1 MTTEN
6 LDKVIYQLTIE
17 DLQRVALDTLGR
29 ELTTTEINLIEE
41 KFAENINWYG
51 AIQSAINENIK
62 E

>member
-1 MTTEN
+1 MTAKN

-17 DLQRVALDTLGR
+17 DLQRAAIDTLGR
-29 ELTTTEINLIEE
+29 ELTSTEVELIEE
-41 KFAENINWYG
+41 KFAENIKWYD

>member
-29 ELTTTEINLIEE
+29 ELTATEINLIEE
-41 KFAENINWYG
+41 KFAENINWYD

>member
-6 LDKVIYQLTIE
+6 LDKVIYQLTVE
-17 DLQRVALDTLGR
+17 DLQRVAMDTLGR
-29 ELTTTEINLIEE
+29 ELNATEINLIEE
-41 KFAENINWYG
+41 KFAENINWYD